1 MYSLDRELSVGD
13 SVLCGIPGLAS
24 EMDDSWEVMYTVIEK
39 LNKVNYLV
47 EEVDVKNRKHI
58 MQVKYVK

>member
-13 SVLCGIPGLAS
+13 LVLCRIPGLAS

-39 LNKVNYLV
+39 LNKVNYQV
-47 EEVDVKNRKHI
+47 EEVDVKNRKRI
-58 MQVKYVK
+58 VVQVK